1 MAILIQTISE
11 RNVQQYVTLE
21 YSFFSMKYKLVIK
34 LLEANLVSYQKY
46 KIFTVSSGIM
56 VIKTFFKKIY
66 YRDQSLW

>member
-1 MAILIQTISE
+1 MAILIQTIQKEMCNSML
-11 RNVQQYVTLE
+11 TLE

-66 YRDQSLW
+66 YKDQSL